1 MGTLGYKHRPE
12 TRAKIAATLRTPEK
26 RQEQSNLV
34 KAKMADP
41 TVRQRIRDG
50 MRGLAT
56 PVGEYE
62 ALRTAWNAARP
73 TVRRRFLAMALGKA
87 CE

>member
-1 MGTLGYKHRPE
+1 LGTLGYKHRPE

-26 RQEQSNLV
+26 RQEQSNLI

-41 TVRQRIRDG
+41 AVRQRIRDG
-50 MRGLAT
+50 MRGAAT
-56 PVGEYE
+56 PVGENE
-62 ALRTAWNAARP
+62 ALQSAWNAARP
-73 TVRRRFLAMALGKA
+73 AVRRRFLAMVLGKA